1 MLDELEHEVYDDQ
14 NDDYY
19 QLGSKVKSLDVS
31 KNRLVSLDP
40 QWFEALRGLTA
51 LDVSRNALRDLPPN
65 VASLRLAS
73 LNLSG
78 NPLGGFDFAFPSL
91 DVDTPLA
98 ENLAHLNLSNCRGE
112 ERNDEG

>member
-1 MLDELEHEVYDDQ
+1 MELPAAVLDELGHEVYDEQ

-31 KNRLVSLDP
+31 KNRLGSFDP
-40 QWFEALRGLTA
+40 QWFEALRGLTS
-51 LDVSRNALRDLPPN
+51 LNVSRNALRSLPPN
-65 VASLRLAS
+65 VASLRLQS

-78 NPLGGFDFAFPSL
+78 NPLGGFDFLFPGH

-98 ENLAHLNLSNCRGE
+98 ESLAHLNLSNCR
-112 ERNDEG
+112 